1 MKQAIFAAC
10 SLHRY
15 LVSEVANFVMLN
27 EELCAEAVGEVK
39 DYLAFIKRQQEL
51 NKKAS
56 QAAAKRITNILAKHH
71 PDLAPGGESPLKS
84 LGTD

>member
-10 SLHRY
+10 ALHRY
-15 LVSEVANFVMLN
+15 LVGEVANFVMLN

-39 DYLAFIKRQQEL
+39 EYISFIRRQQEL
-51 NKKAS
+51 NRKAS

-71 PDLAPGGESPLKS
+71 PNLAPGGEE
-84 LGTD
+84 